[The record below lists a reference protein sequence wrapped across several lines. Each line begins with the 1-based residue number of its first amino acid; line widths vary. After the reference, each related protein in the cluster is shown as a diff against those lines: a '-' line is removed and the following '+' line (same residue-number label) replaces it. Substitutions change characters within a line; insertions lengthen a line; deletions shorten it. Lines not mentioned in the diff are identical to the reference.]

1 MNTEEDGLKLHRTPE
16 KVGLPKDLIAVRP
29 LNLDL
34 FFCGIDP
41 KSSLPPEVSGNLVL
55 LEQAVKRRELS
66 KSLDDAFDKV
76 KDSDTDFYEALGQG
90 ILSSE
95 ELSTIY
101 DQLSEFINTDEN
113 NCRILLYLPIQLL
126 PRSDQQKKLPGNVF
140 SSLQK
145 LNGIL
150 RDSWIRLL
158 HETEART
165 SFSNGDILE
174 EGMEDPERICKAGH
188 LTADFLDKGIVS
200 PNDIIALLKIVSGEY
215 ILKSLTEGL
224 IVARDRQLINDDKWE
239 QIVRLSAKKDSMAAI
254 LRSAGRYNE
263 TKKKSID
270 IGTAENTDEWA
281 AEIFSQLKDQLTEIQ
296 LKYQP
301 KKQNFSPE
309 RANWLVGVEKDSLFS
324 MTAEII
330 SPKLISGEIDI
341 KDLERFYRLHERT
354 PELEIV
360 VLRSIFISLEE
371 LSKKNPQKVELFR
384 RNYWPAIEGFWEKDS
399 MPLKDEIISG
409 LGRLQR
415 LYPID
420 QNLLDLFNIKVPDL
434 SLATPTDTEQLALS
448 EYNFLIE
455 AVQKIKENQK
465 LSANLYPVVLL
476 YGSRSK
482 GYALPSSDVDVAIFV
497 KPGVQISDRDEM
509 LKELDRSVPELKK
522 AKKIV
527 EFWTEN
533 KDGQLDIRP
542 VPEGTVNIVGTDQIR
557 FLMEG
562 IWFGQK
568 EEISQLSE
576 TIINEYLDLDRFGN
590 QKQETRRHLLRQ
602 LEMGFLQYRLLHKG
616 FRTFYPPQKDKGTL
630 HADLIDWESD
640 FWDPGYR
647 RLATKLFISH
657 VFLPDLGSK

>member
-1 MNTEEDGLKLHRTPE
+1 MSTEEGNLRLHHSPE
-16 KVGLPKDLIAVRP
+16 KIGLPKDLVAVRP

-34 FFCGIDP
+34 FFCGIDQQ
-41 KSSLPPEVSGNLVL
+41 SSLPPEVSANPILF
-55 LEQAVKRRELS
+55 EQARKRRELS
-66 KSLDDAFDKV
+66 KSLDEAFCKV
-76 KDSDTDFYEALGQG
+76 KDSQTDFYEALEQG
-90 ILSSE
+90 ILSSG
-95 ELSTIY
+95 ELSAIY
-101 DQLSEFINTDEN
+101 DQLSEFIKTDEN
-113 NCRILLYLPIQLL
+113 NCRIILYLPVQLL
-126 PRSDQQKKLPGNVF
+126 PRSDRQKKLPSNVI
-140 SSLQK
+140 SSSQR

-158 HETEART
+158 HETEARA

-200 PNDIIALLKIVSGEY
+200 PNDIIALLKIVSGEH
-215 ILKSLTEGL
+215 ILKSLAEGL

-239 QIVRLSAKKDSMAAI
+239 QIVRLSAKKDSIAAV
-254 LRSAGRYNE
+254 LKRADRFNE
-263 TKKKSID
+263 IKNKSIN
-270 IGTAENTDEWA
+270 IGSAENTDEWT
-281 AEIFSQLKDQLTEIQ
+281 AEIFGQLKDQLAEIQ

-301 KKQNFSPE
+301 EKQNFSPE
-309 RANWLVGVEKDSLFS
+309 RASWLASVEKDSLFS
-324 MTAEII
+324 MAAEII

-341 KDLERFYRLHERT
+341 KDLERFYRLHERA

-371 LSKKNPQKVELFR
+371 LSKKDPQKVELFR
-384 RNYWPAIEGFWEKDS
+384 QNYWPTIEGFWEKGS
-399 MPLKDEIISG
+399 VLLKDEIISG
-409 LGRLQR
+409 LVRLQR

-420 QNLLDLFNIKVPDL
+420 QNLLDLFNVKVPDL
-434 SLATPTDTEQLALS
+434 SLATPPDTEQLALS

-455 AVQKIKENQK
+455 AAQKIKENQK

-482 GYALPSSDVDVAIFV
+482 GYALPSSDIDVAIFV
-497 KPGVQISDRDEM
+497 KPDAQLSDRDEI

-527 EFWTEN
+527 EFWTED

-542 VPEGTVNIVGTDQIR
+542 VPEGTINIVGTDHIR

-568 EEISQLSE
+568 EEIAQLSE
-576 TIINEYLDLDRFGN
+576 TIINKYLDLDRFGN

-616 FRTFYPPQKDKGTL
+616 FRTFYPSQKDKGTL
-630 HADLIDWESD
+630 HSDLIDWESD

>member
-1 MNTEEDGLKLHRTPE
+1 MSTEEGNLRLHHSPE
-16 KVGLPKDLIAVRP
+16 KIGLPKDLVAVRP

-34 FFCGIDP
+34 FFCGIDQQ
-41 KSSLPPEVSGNLVL
+41 SSLPPEVSANPILF
-55 LEQAVKRRELS
+55 EQARKRRELS
-66 KSLDDAFDKV
+66 KSLDEAFYKV
-76 KDSDTDFYEALGQG
+76 KDSQTDFYEALEQG
-90 ILSSE
+90 ILSSG
-95 ELSTIY
+95 ELSAIY
-101 DQLSEFINTDEN
+101 DQLSEFIKTDEN
-113 NCRILLYLPIQLL
+113 NCRIILYLPVQLL
-126 PRSDQQKKLPGNVF
+126 PRSDRQKKLPSNVI
-140 SSLQK
+140 SSSQR

-158 HETEART
+158 HETEARA

-200 PNDIIALLKIVSGEY
+200 PNDIIALLKIVSGEH
-215 ILKSLTEGL
+215 ILKSLAEGL

-239 QIVRLSAKKDSMAAI
+239 QIVRLSAKKDSIAAV
-254 LRSAGRYNE
+254 LKRADRFNE
-263 TKKKSID
+263 IKNKSIN
-270 IGTAENTDEWA
+270 IGSAENTDEWT
-281 AEIFSQLKDQLTEIQ
+281 AEIFGQLKDQLAEIQ

-301 KKQNFSPE
+301 EKQNFSPE
-309 RANWLVGVEKDSLFS
+309 RASWLASVEKDSLFS
-324 MTAEII
+324 MAAEII

-341 KDLERFYRLHERT
+341 KDLERFYRLHERA

-371 LSKKNPQKVELFR
+371 LSKKDPQKVELFR
-384 RNYWPAIEGFWEKDS
+384 QNYWPTIEGFWEKGS
-399 MPLKDEIISG
+399 VLLKDEIISG
-409 LGRLQR
+409 LVRLQR

-420 QNLLDLFNIKVPDL
+420 QNLLDLFNVKVPDL
-434 SLATPTDTEQLALS
+434 SLATPPDTEQLALS

-455 AVQKIKENQK
+455 AAQKIKENQK

-482 GYALPSSDVDVAIFV
+482 GYALPSSDIDVAIFV
-497 KPGVQISDRDEM
+497 KPDAQLSDRDEI

-527 EFWTEN
+527 EFWTED

-542 VPEGTVNIVGTDQIR
+542 VPEGTINIVGTDHIR

-568 EEISQLSE
+568 EEIAQLSE
-576 TIINEYLDLDRFGN
+576 TIINKYLDLDRFGN

-616 FRTFYPPQKDKGTL
+616 FRTFYPSQKDKGTL
-630 HADLIDWESD
+630 HSDLIDWESD